1 MSFKQRRNH
10 KTIRQ
15 YRKWCKNMLREI
27 HEARIS
33 GNLKVSV
40 TNGIITLGWG
50 GKVRVEGA
58 RIQRVRVVDNT

>member
-1 MSFKQRRNH
+1 
-10 KTIRQ
+10 
-15 YRKWCKNMLREI
+15 MLREI